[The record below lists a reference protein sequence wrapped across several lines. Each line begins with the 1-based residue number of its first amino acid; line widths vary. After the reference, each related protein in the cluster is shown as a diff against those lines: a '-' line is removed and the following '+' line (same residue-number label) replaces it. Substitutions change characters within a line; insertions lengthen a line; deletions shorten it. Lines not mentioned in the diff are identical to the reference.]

1 MSMNTK
7 LKLLA
12 DGTSIQE
19 NVEIREEATRRGFHI
34 RYLVKALIKY
44 NASDMHL
51 RVGRPPLYRISGK
64 MIPAKMEE
72 MTQKDLEFL
81 LDEVLNQRLKNE
93 LEAKKQVDFSFSIKD
108 YGRFRC
114 NVFNQ
119 KGTLAAAVRMIPFA
133 VPDINALGLPD
144 IVKELCMR
152 QKGLI
157 LVTGATGMGKST
169 SLAAMIQYMNENR
182 YAHILDIENPIE
194 FTYQD
199 VRSTITQREVGTDVL
214 CVQDALIAG
223 LRQDPD
229 IIVIGELRDKE
240 MIQAAITAAETGHLV
255 LATLHTNDAKSTI
268 DRILDV
274 FPAEQQNQIRLQ
286 LASSLLAVMSQRL
299 MARADQQGRIL
310 ACEVMIKSPLIESH
324 LLKNERHRIP
334 DAIENS
340 SDYYKMQSLNQHL
353 ERLVRLGRVTMEEAK
368 KVSPNPE
375 ELEMIIAGISRKEG
389 Y

>member
-1 MSMNTK
+1 MSLNTK

-12 DGTSIQE
+12 DGTTLRE
-19 NVEIREEATRRGFHI
+19 NVEIRDEQTRRGFHI
-34 RYLVKALIKY
+34 RYLIKALIKY

-72 MTQKDLEFL
+72 MTQRDLEFL
-81 LDEVLNQRLKNE
+81 LDEILNQKLKAE
-93 LEAKKQVDFSFSIKD
+93 LETRKQVDFSFSIKD

-114 NVFNQ
+114 NIFYQ
-119 KGTLAAAVRMIPFA
+119 KATLAAAIRMIPFA
-133 VPDINALGLPD
+133 VPDINGLGLPD
-144 IVKELCMR
+144 VVKELCMR

-182 YAHILDIENPIE
+182 YSHILDIENPIE
-194 FTYQD
+194 FTFQD

-214 CVQDALIAG
+214 SVQDALVSC

-229 IIVIGELRDKE
+229 IIVIGELREKE

-274 FPAEQQNQIRLQ
+274 FPAEQQNQVRLQ
-286 LASSLLAVMSQRL
+286 LASSLLAVISQRL
-299 MARADQQGRIL
+299 LSRVDQQGRIL
-310 ACEVMIKSPLIESH
+310 ACEVMIKSPLIESY

-353 ERLVRLGRVTMEEAK
+353 ERLIRLGRVSMEEAK
-368 KVSPNPE
+368 KVSSNPE
-375 ELEMIIAGISRKEG
+375 ELEMVLAGISRKEG

>member
-1 MSMNTK
+1 MTMHTK

-12 DGTSIQE
+12 EGTNIQE
-19 NVEIREEATRRGFHI
+19 NVEIRDEQTRRGFHI

-72 MTQKDLEFL
+72 MTQRDLEFL
-81 LDEVLNQRLKNE
+81 LDEVLSPKLKSE
-93 LEAKKQVDFSFSIKD
+93 LETRKQVDFSFSIKD

-114 NVFNQ
+114 NVFHQ

-182 YAHILDIENPIE
+182 YSHILDIENPIE

-214 CVQDALIAG
+214 SVQDALVSG

-229 IIVIGELRDKE
+229 IIVIGELREKE

-274 FPAEQQNQIRLQ
+274 FPAEQQNQVRLQ
-286 LASSLLAVMSQRL
+286 LASSLLAVISQRL
-299 MARADQQGRIL
+299 LARADQQGRIL